1 MCCGNVDSQL
11 MASFN
16 ISLFSDMSFS
26 PSWMFEL
33 NHRFFAQYSRSL
45 WQPAYNIWFSLFY
58 FQEEAKYMMHLTIN
72 RISDSDEGD
81 YFCHAENAFGSS
93 TQPVSV
99 RIRNVVSS
107 TWPFA
112 STENN
117 ISIALCGGDM
127 VSPTLR
133 NADKF

>member
-1 MCCGNVDSQL
+1 
-11 MASFN
+11 
-16 ISLFSDMSFS
+16 
-26 PSWMFEL
+26 
-33 NHRFFAQYSRSL
+33 
-45 WQPAYNIWFSLFY
+45 
-58 FQEEAKYMMHLTIN
+58 MHLTIN

-107 TWPFA
+107 TQPFA
-112 STENN
+112 SIENN
-117 ISIALCGGDM
+117 IFIVFFFCGGDM
-127 VSPTLR
+127 VSLTLR

>member
-1 MCCGNVDSQL
+1 
-11 MASFN
+11 
-16 ISLFSDMSFS
+16 
-26 PSWMFEL
+26 
-33 NHRFFAQYSRSL
+33 
-45 WQPAYNIWFSLFY
+45 
-58 FQEEAKYMMHLTIN
+58 MHLTIN
-72 RISDSDEGD
+72 RISESDEGD

-112 STENN
+112 SIENN
-117 ISIALCGGDM
+117 ISIVFCGGDM
-127 VSPTLR
+127 VSLTMR